1 MRFSSI
7 GSGSKGNSTIIEYD
21 DTVILVDCGFSLK
34 VTEKRLGLL
43 GISPS
48 KINAI
53 LVTHEHSDHI
63 RGVSALAKKY
73 EIPVM
78 ATAGTSKFLRNSS
91 ALNLTCIDTQSDFHI
106 ENLTVTPVLVP
117 HDARE
122 PVQFIIRG
130 GLLTFGILTDVGA
143 ITEHI
148 IELYQCCDGLMIESN
163 HDEDMLLNGS
173 YPRSLKNRVS
183 SNWGHLNNK
192 QMLYFLKNLP
202 AYLANMLVKVVP
214 AKRYDNI
221 EIGSTISFI
230 SSLSSSLSSIAI
242 DNSLPKLSMSFS
254 FKMFSAKYFFK
265 SNVSITKR
273 Y

>member
-192 QMLYFLKNLP
+192 QMLYFLKNIELEQLQELVIGHISENNNSV
-202 AYLANMLVKVVP
+202 ALVK
-214 AKRYDNI
+214 
-221 EIGSTISFI
+221 ETISEI
-230 SSLSSSLSSIAI
+230 SKQLLSVSYATQNEGFDWIQL
-242 DNSLPKLSMSFS
+242 
-254 FKMFSAKYFFK
+254 K
-265 SNVSITKR
+265 S
-273 Y
+273 

>member
-7 GSGSKGNSTIIEYD
+7 GSGSKGNSTIIEHD

-34 VTEKRLGLL
+34 ETEKRLSISGLA
-43 GISPS
+43 PS

-63 RGVSALAKKY
+63 RGVSSLAKKY
-73 EIPVM
+73 KIPVM

-106 ENLTVTPVLVP
+106 ENLTVTPVPVP

-148 IELYQCCDGLMIESN
+148 IELYQRCDGLMIESN

-173 YPRSLKNRVS
+173 YPRSLKNRVGG
-183 SNWGHLNNK
+183 NWGHLNNK
-192 QMLYFLKNLP
+192 QMLYFLKNIELEQ
-202 AYLANMLVKVVP
+202 LQELVIGHISENNNSVSLVK
-214 AKRYDNI
+214 
-221 EIGSTISFI
+221 ETISEI
-230 SSLSSSLSSIAI
+230 SKQLSSVSYATQNEGFDWIRL
-242 DNSLPKLSMSFS
+242 
-254 FKMFSAKYFFK
+254 K
-265 SNVSITKR
+265 S
-273 Y
+273 

>member
-7 GSGSKGNSTIIEYD
+7 GSGSKGNSTIIEYN

-34 VTEKRLGLL
+34 ETEKRLSISGLT
-43 GISPS
+43 PS

-53 LVTHEHSDHI
+53 LITHEHSDHI
-63 RGVSALAKKY
+63 RGVSSLAKKY
-73 EIPVM
+73 KIPVM

-106 ENLTVTPVLVP
+106 ENLTVTPVPVP

-148 IELYQCCDGLMIESN
+148 IELYQRCDGLMIESN

-173 YPRSLKNRVS
+173 YPRSLKNRVGG
-183 SNWGHLNNK
+183 NWGHLNNK
-192 QMLYFLKNLP
+192 QMLYFLKNIELEQ
-202 AYLANMLVKVVP
+202 LQELVIGHISENNNSISLVK
-214 AKRYDNI
+214 
-221 EIGSTISFI
+221 ETISEI
-230 SSLSSSLSSIAI
+230 SKQLSSVSYATQNEGFDWIQL
-242 DNSLPKLSMSFS
+242 
-254 FKMFSAKYFFK
+254 K
-265 SNVSITKR
+265 S
-273 Y
+273 

>member
-7 GSGSKGNSTIIEYD
+7 GSGSKGNSTIVEYD
-21 DTVILVDCGFSLK
+21 DTIILVDCGFSLK
-34 VTEKRLGLL
+34 ETEKRLSIL
-43 GISPS
+43 GIAPS

-63 RGVSALAKKY
+63 RGVSSLAKKY
-73 EIPVM
+73 KIPVM

-91 ALNLTCIDTQSDFHI
+91 TLNLTCIDTQSDFHV

-148 IELYQCCDGLMIESN
+148 IELYKRCDGLMIESN
-163 HDEDMLLNGS
+163 HDKDMLLNGS
-173 YPRSLKNRVS
+173 YPRSLKDRVG

-192 QMLYFLKNLP
+192 QMLYFLKNIELEQ
-202 AYLANMLVKVVP
+202 LQELV
-214 AKRYDNI
+214 
-221 EIGSTISFI
+221 IGHISENNNSVLLVEETISEI
-230 SSLSSSLSSIAI
+230 SKQLSSV
-242 DNSLPKLSMSFS
+242 SFATQNEG
-254 FKMFSAKYFFK
+254 FGWIELK
-265 SNVSITKR
+265 S
-273 Y
+273 

>member
-34 VTEKRLGLL
+34 ETEKRLSISGLA
-43 GISPS
+43 PS

-63 RGVSALAKKY
+63 RGVSSLAKKY
-73 EIPVM
+73 KIPVM

-163 HDEDMLLNGS
+163 HDEDMLFNGS
-173 YPRSLKNRVS
+173 YPRSLKNRVGG
-183 SNWGHLNNK
+183 NWGHLNNK
-192 QMLYFLKNLP
+192 QMLYFLKNIELEQ
-202 AYLANMLVKVVP
+202 LQELVIGHISENNNSVSLVK
-214 AKRYDNI
+214 
-221 EIGSTISFI
+221 ETISEI
-230 SSLSSSLSSIAI
+230 SKQLSSVSYATQNEGFDWIQL
-242 DNSLPKLSMSFS
+242 
-254 FKMFSAKYFFK
+254 K
-265 SNVSITKR
+265 S
-273 Y
+273 

>member
-7 GSGSKGNSTIIEYD
+7 GSGSKGNSTIVEYD
-21 DTVILVDCGFSLK
+21 DTIILVDCGFSLK

-91 ALNLTCIDTQSDFHI
+91 ALNLTCIDTQSDFHV

-192 QMLYFLKNLP
+192 QMLYFLKNIELEQLQELVIGHISENNNSV
-202 AYLANMLVKVVP
+202 ALVK
-214 AKRYDNI
+214 
-221 EIGSTISFI
+221 ETISEI
-230 SSLSSSLSSIAI
+230 SKQLLSVSYATQNEGFDWIQL
-242 DNSLPKLSMSFS
+242 
-254 FKMFSAKYFFK
+254 K
-265 SNVSITKR
+265 S
-273 Y
+273 

>member
-34 VTEKRLGLL
+34 ETEKRLSISGLA
-43 GISPS
+43 PS

-63 RGVSALAKKY
+63 RGVSSLAKKY
-73 EIPVM
+73 KIPVM
-78 ATAGTSKFLRNSS
+78 ATAGTSKFLRDSS

-173 YPRSLKNRVS
+173 YPRSLKNRVGG
-183 SNWGHLNNK
+183 NWGHLNNK
-192 QMLYFLKNLP
+192 QMLYFLKNIELEQ
-202 AYLANMLVKVVP
+202 LQELVIGHISENNNSVSLVK
-214 AKRYDNI
+214 
-221 EIGSTISFI
+221 ETISEI
-230 SSLSSSLSSIAI
+230 SKQLSSVSYATQNEGFDWIQL
-242 DNSLPKLSMSFS
+242 
-254 FKMFSAKYFFK
+254 K
-265 SNVSITKR
+265 S
-273 Y
+273 

>member
-7 GSGSKGNSTIIEYD
+7 GSGSKGNSTIIEHD

-34 VTEKRLGLL
+34 ETEKRLSISGLA
-43 GISPS
+43 PS

-192 QMLYFLKNLP
+192 QMLYFLKNIELEQLQELVIGHISENNNSV
-202 AYLANMLVKVVP
+202 ALVK
-214 AKRYDNI
+214 
-221 EIGSTISFI
+221 ETISEI
-230 SSLSSSLSSIAI
+230 SKQLLSVSYATQNEGFDWIQL
-242 DNSLPKLSMSFS
+242 
-254 FKMFSAKYFFK
+254 K
-265 SNVSITKR
+265 S
-273 Y
+273 

>member
-63 RGVSALAKKY
+63 RGVSSLAKKY
-73 EIPVM
+73 KIPVM
-78 ATAGTSKFLRNSS
+78 ATAGTSKFLRDSS

-173 YPRSLKNRVS
+173 YPRSLKNRVGG
-183 SNWGHLNNK
+183 NWGHLNNK
-192 QMLYFLKNLP
+192 QMLYFLKNIELEQ
-202 AYLANMLVKVVP
+202 LQELVIGHISENNNSVSLVK
-214 AKRYDNI
+214 
-221 EIGSTISFI
+221 ETISEI
-230 SSLSSSLSSIAI
+230 SKQLSSVSYATQNEGFDWIQL
-242 DNSLPKLSMSFS
+242 
-254 FKMFSAKYFFK
+254 K
-265 SNVSITKR
+265 S
-273 Y
+273 

>member
-7 GSGSKGNSTIIEYD
+7 GSGSKGNSTIIEHD

-34 VTEKRLGLL
+34 ETEKRLSISGLA
-43 GISPS
+43 PS
-48 KINAI
+48 KIKAI

-63 RGVSALAKKY
+63 RGVSSLAKKY
-73 EIPVM
+73 KIPVM

-173 YPRSLKNRVS
+173 YPRSLKNRVGG
-183 SNWGHLNNK
+183 NWGHLNNK
-192 QMLYFLKNLP
+192 QMLYFLKNIKLEQ
-202 AYLANMLVKVVP
+202 LQELVIGHISENNNSLSLVK
-214 AKRYDNI
+214 
-221 EIGSTISFI
+221 ETISEI
-230 SSLSSSLSSIAI
+230 SKQ
-242 DNSLPKLSMSFS
+242 LPSVSYATQNEGFDWIRL
-254 FKMFSAKYFFK
+254 K
-265 SNVSITKR
+265 S
-273 Y
+273 

>member
-173 YPRSLKNRVS
+173 YPRSLKNRVGG
-183 SNWGHLNNK
+183 NWGHLNNK
-192 QMLYFLKNLP
+192 QMLYFLKNIKLEQ
-202 AYLANMLVKVVP
+202 LQELVIGHISENNNSVSLVK
-214 AKRYDNI
+214 
-221 EIGSTISFI
+221 ETISEI
-230 SSLSSSLSSIAI
+230 SKQLSSVSYATQNEGFDWIRL
-242 DNSLPKLSMSFS
+242 
-254 FKMFSAKYFFK
+254 K
-265 SNVSITKR
+265 S
-273 Y
+273 

>member
-7 GSGSKGNSTIIEYD
+7 GSGSKGNSTIVEYD
-21 DTVILVDCGFSLK
+21 DTIILVYCGFSLK
-34 VTEKRLGLL
+34 ETEKRLSIV
-43 GISPS
+43 GIAPS

-63 RGVSALAKKY
+63 RGVSSLAKKY
-73 EIPVM
+73 KIPVM

-91 ALNLTCIDTQSDFHI
+91 ALNLTCIDTQSDFHV

-148 IELYQCCDGLMIESN
+148 IELYKRCDGLMIESN
-163 HDEDMLLNGS
+163 HDKDMLLNGS
-173 YPRSLKNRVS
+173 YPRSLKDRVG

-192 QMLYFLKNLP
+192 QMLYFLKNIELEQ
-202 AYLANMLVKVVP
+202 LQELV
-214 AKRYDNI
+214 
-221 EIGSTISFI
+221 IGHISENNNSVLLVEETISEI
-230 SSLSSSLSSIAI
+230 SKQLSSV
-242 DNSLPKLSMSFS
+242 SFATQNEG
-254 FKMFSAKYFFK
+254 FGWIELK
-265 SNVSITKR
+265 S
-273 Y
+273 

>member
-7 GSGSKGNSTIIEYD
+7 GSGSKGNSTIIEHD

-148 IELYQCCDGLMIESN
+148 IELYKRCDGLMIESN
-163 HDEDMLLNGS
+163 HDKDMLLNGS
-173 YPRSLKNRVS
+173 YPRSLKDRVG

-192 QMLYFLKNLP
+192 QMLYFLKNIELEQ
-202 AYLANMLVKVVP
+202 LQELVIGHISENNNSVSLVK
-214 AKRYDNI
+214 
-221 EIGSTISFI
+221 ETISEI
-230 SSLSSSLSSIAI
+230 SKQLSSVSYATQNEGFDWIRL
-242 DNSLPKLSMSFS
+242 
-254 FKMFSAKYFFK
+254 K
-265 SNVSITKR
+265 S
-273 Y
+273 

>member
-148 IELYQCCDGLMIESN
+148 IELYKRCDGLMIESN
-163 HDEDMLLNGS
+163 HDKDMLLNGS
-173 YPRSLKNRVS
+173 YPRSLKDRVG

-192 QMLYFLKNLP
+192 QMLYFLKNIELEQ
-202 AYLANMLVKVVP
+202 LQELVIGHISENNNSVSLVK
-214 AKRYDNI
+214 
-221 EIGSTISFI
+221 ETISEI
-230 SSLSSSLSSIAI
+230 SKQLSSVSYATQNEGFDWIRL
-242 DNSLPKLSMSFS
+242 
-254 FKMFSAKYFFK
+254 K
-265 SNVSITKR
+265 S
-273 Y
+273 

>member
-7 GSGSKGNSTIIEYD
+7 GSGSKGNSTIVEYD
-21 DTVILVDCGFSLK
+21 DTIILVDCGFSLK
-34 VTEKRLGLL
+34 ETEKRLSIV
-43 GISPS
+43 GIAPS

-63 RGVSALAKKY
+63 RGVSSLAKKY
-73 EIPVM
+73 KIPVM

-91 ALNLTCIDTQSDFHI
+91 ALNLTCIDTQSDFHV

-148 IELYQCCDGLMIESN
+148 IELYKRCDGLMIESN
-163 HDEDMLLNGS
+163 HDKDMLLNGS
-173 YPRSLKNRVS
+173 YPRSLKDRVG

-192 QMLYFLKNLP
+192 QMLYFLKNIELEQLQELVIGHISENNNSV
-202 AYLANMLVKVVP
+202 ALVK
-214 AKRYDNI
+214 
-221 EIGSTISFI
+221 ETISEI
-230 SSLSSSLSSIAI
+230 SKQLLSVSYATQNEGFDWIQL
-242 DNSLPKLSMSFS
+242 
-254 FKMFSAKYFFK
+254 K
-265 SNVSITKR
+265 S
-273 Y
+273 

>member
-7 GSGSKGNSTIIEYD
+7 GSGSKGNSTIIEHD

-34 VTEKRLGLL
+34 ETEKRLSISGLA
-43 GISPS
+43 PS
-48 KINAI
+48 KIKAI

-63 RGVSALAKKY
+63 RGVSSLAKKY
-73 EIPVM
+73 KIPVM

-173 YPRSLKNRVS
+173 YPRSLKNRVGGD
-183 SNWGHLNNK
+183 WGHLNNK
-192 QMLYFLKNLP
+192 QMLYFLKNIKLEQ
-202 AYLANMLVKVVP
+202 LQELVIGHISENNNSVSLVK
-214 AKRYDNI
+214 
-221 EIGSTISFI
+221 ETISEI
-230 SSLSSSLSSIAI
+230 SKQLSSVSYATQNEGFDWIRL
-242 DNSLPKLSMSFS
+242 
-254 FKMFSAKYFFK
+254 K
-265 SNVSITKR
+265 S
-273 Y
+273 

>member
-7 GSGSKGNSTIIEYD
+7 GSGSKGNSTIIEHD

-34 VTEKRLGLL
+34 ETEKRLSISGLA
-43 GISPS
+43 PS
-48 KINAI
+48 KIKAI

-63 RGVSALAKKY
+63 RGVSSLA
-73 EIPVM
+73 
-78 ATAGTSKFLRNSS
+78 SKFLRNSS

-173 YPRSLKNRVS
+173 YPRSLKNRVGGD
-183 SNWGHLNNK
+183 WGHLNNK
-192 QMLYFLKNLP
+192 QMLYFLKNIKLEQ
-202 AYLANMLVKVVP
+202 LQELVIGHISENNNSVSLVK
-214 AKRYDNI
+214 
-221 EIGSTISFI
+221 ETISEI
-230 SSLSSSLSSIAI
+230 SKQLSSVSYATQNEGFDWIRL
-242 DNSLPKLSMSFS
+242 
-254 FKMFSAKYFFK
+254 K
-265 SNVSITKR
+265 S
-273 Y
+273 

>member
-7 GSGSKGNSTIIEYD
+7 GSGSKGNSTIIEYN

-34 VTEKRLGLL
+34 ETEKRLSISGLT
-43 GISPS
+43 PS

-53 LVTHEHSDHI
+53 LITHEHSDHI

-106 ENLTVTPVLVP
+106 ENLTVTPVPVP

-148 IELYQCCDGLMIESN
+148 IELYQRCDGLMIESN

-173 YPRSLKNRVS
+173 YPRSLKNRVGG
-183 SNWGHLNNK
+183 NWGHLNNK
-192 QMLYFLKNLP
+192 QMLYFLKNIELEQ
-202 AYLANMLVKVVP
+202 LQELVIGHISENNNSISLVK
-214 AKRYDNI
+214 
-221 EIGSTISFI
+221 ETISEI
-230 SSLSSSLSSIAI
+230 SKQLSSVSYATQNEGFDWIQL
-242 DNSLPKLSMSFS
+242 
-254 FKMFSAKYFFK
+254 K
-265 SNVSITKR
+265 S
-273 Y
+273 

>member
-7 GSGSKGNSTIIEYD
+7 GSGSKGNSTIVEYD
-21 DTVILVDCGFSLK
+21 DTIILVDCGFSLK
-34 VTEKRLGLL
+34 ETEKRLSIV
-43 GISPS
+43 GIAPS

-63 RGVSALAKKY
+63 RGVSSLAKKY
-73 EIPVM
+73 KIPVM

-91 ALNLTCIDTQSDFHI
+91 ALNLTCIDTQSDFHV

-148 IELYQCCDGLMIESN
+148 IELYKRCDGLMIESN
-163 HDEDMLLNGS
+163 HDKDMLLNGS
-173 YPRSLKNRVS
+173 YPRSLKDRVG

-192 QMLYFLKNLP
+192 QMLYFLKNIELEQ
-202 AYLANMLVKVVP
+202 LQELV
-214 AKRYDNI
+214 
-221 EIGSTISFI
+221 IGHISENNNSVLLVEETISEI
-230 SSLSSSLSSIAI
+230 SKQLSSV
-242 DNSLPKLSMSFS
+242 SFATQNEG
-254 FKMFSAKYFFK
+254 FGWIELK
-265 SNVSITKR
+265 S
-273 Y
+273 

>member
-192 QMLYFLKNLP
+192 QMLYFLKNIELEQLQELVIGHISENNNSV
-202 AYLANMLVKVVP
+202 ALVK
-214 AKRYDNI
+214 
-221 EIGSTISFI
+221 ETISEI
-230 SSLSSSLSSIAI
+230 SKELLSVSYATQNEGFDWIQL
-242 DNSLPKLSMSFS
+242 
-254 FKMFSAKYFFK
+254 K
-265 SNVSITKR
+265 S
-273 Y
+273 

>member
-34 VTEKRLGLL
+34 ETEKRLSISGLA
-43 GISPS
+43 PS

-63 RGVSALAKKY
+63 RGVSSLAKKY
-73 EIPVM
+73 KIPVM
-78 ATAGTSKFLRNSS
+78 ATAGTSKFLRDSS

-173 YPRSLKNRVS
+173 YPRSLKNRVGG
-183 SNWGHLNNK
+183 NWGHLNNK
-192 QMLYFLKNLP
+192 QMLYFLKNIELEQ
-202 AYLANMLVKVVP
+202 LQELVIGHISENNNSVSLVK
-214 AKRYDNI
+214 
-221 EIGSTISFI
+221 ETISEI
-230 SSLSSSLSSIAI
+230 SKQLLSVSYATQNEGFDWIQL
-242 DNSLPKLSMSFS
+242 
-254 FKMFSAKYFFK
+254 K
-265 SNVSITKR
+265 S
-273 Y
+273 